1 MERII
6 DLTLFNPEP
15 FCFKTKNCT
24 YKIDFVSSIMEYELL
39 TEQENILA
47 KTRSFKTLD
56 KEKDLMKWSSIIKK
70 IIRENNQTLDDKD
83 IDTLSPLELM
93 TLILTLINY
102 LNKKSDMLKQAF
114 EPEVQEQMKSIEKE
128 MKEGI
133 KKKTMESA

>member
-15 FCFKTKNCT
+15 FCFKTKTCI
-24 YKIDFVSSIMEYELL
+24 YKINFVSSVMEYELL

-47 KTRSFKTLD
+47 KTKSFKTLD
-56 KEKDLMKWSSIIKK
+56 KVKDLQKWAEMIKK
-70 IIRENNQTLDDKD
+70 IIRENGQTLEDKD
-83 IDTLSPLELM
+83 IDGLSPLELI

-114 EPEVQEQMKSIEKE
+114 EPEIQEQMKSIEKE
-128 MKEGI
+128 LKDGI